1 MRTCGGRW
9 SAGNGEAADARG
21 DAPARAGPFRAGKRA
36 AARWR
41 KAVGPGGWGVRGT
54 ARDGA
59 GSGGAGALRNGEAEY
74 GNKKEA

>member
-1 MRTCGGRW
+1 M
-9 SAGNGEAADARG
+9 GNGEAADARG

-41 KAVGPGGWGVRGT
+41 KAVD
-54 ARDGA
+54 AGA
-59 GSGGAGALRNGEAEY
+59 GGCGARRGMARAPGAAGALRHGEAEY

>member
-1 MRTCGGRW
+1 M
-9 SAGNGEAADARG
+9 
-21 DAPARAGPFRAGKRA
+21 PFRAGKRA

-41 KAVGPGGWGVRGT
+41 KAVGRGGWGVRGT